1 LSKTTLTGAFFTALL
16 MVVMAASLACAQSQA
31 LPSETAPSVTQEEL
45 HRAAMAYANITEIR
59 EDIKQRLANTADQN
73 EKYSLKEEA
82 NRRMIE
88 AVEEQGLS
96 AGQYTEILKQIQS
109 DKNLYDRFMQM
120 VSQRINN

>member
-1 LSKTTLTGAFFTALL
+1 
-16 MVVMAASLACAQSQA
+16 MVASFACAQSQVS
-31 LPSETAPSVTQEEL
+31 PSEAEPSVTQEEL
-45 HRAAMAYANITEIR
+45 HRAAVAYANITEIR
-59 EDIKQRLANTADQN
+59 KDLQQQIAKTADQD

-88 AVEEQGLS
+88 AVKEQGLS
-96 AGQYTEILKQIQS
+96 AGQYTEILKQMQS